1 MSSNRAIKGK
11 NKTSLGLS
19 YITSETGGLKAAPS
33 HAKSCA
39 AAVSL
44 SFHIYQ
50 YVRGPIIAVHLGVLV
65 LLVHFGLLVLLHVAI
80 CPLSIVLILAGFVVI
95 RAQYQSPRA
104 PFYVEHP
111 SSLLWQVQFKGELR
125 FKGFSCKLISPSKP
139 GTIRVTHVQRHHLD
153 FVLTKYQLNAPII
166 PLHCQTANLSLCSQL
181 SPRFQLH
188 DKWT

>member
-1 MSSNRAIKGK
+1 MSSNRSKAK

-50 YVRGPIIAVHLGVLV
+50 YVRGP
-65 LLVHFGLLVLLHVAI
+65 
-80 CPLSIVLILAGFVVI
+80 SSQSSQSSSWLALWSEPHI
-95 RAQYQSPRA
+95 KA
-104 PFYVEHP
+104 PVPMLRRHEEHP
-111 SSLLWQVQFKGELR
+111 SWLLWQVQFKEELR
-125 FKGFSCKLISPSKP
+125 FKGFSCKLISLSKP
-139 GTIRVTHVQRHHLD
+139 GIIRVTQVQRHHLD
-153 FVLTKYQLNAPII
+153 PVLPKYQLNAPII

>member
-1 MSSNRAIKGK
+1 MLSGK

-50 YVRGPIIAVHLGVLV
+50 YVRGPIIAVPL
-65 LLVHFGLLVLLHVAI
+65 GLLVLLYVAI
-80 CPLSIVLILAGFVVI
+80 CPLSIVLILAGFVV
-95 RAQYQSPRA
+95 RAPYQSSRA

-125 FKGFSCKLISPSKP
+125 FKGFSCKLISLSKP
-139 GTIRVTHVQRHHLD
+139 GIIRVTHVQRHHLD